1 MPKVYTVK
9 EVSEFL
15 HIGKNT
21 AYALM
26 KSDGF
31 PSYKINQRYFVTDES
46 LNQWLNS
53 IKGKEFFVEIW

>member
-1 MPKVYTVK
+1 MVYTIK
-9 EVSEFL
+9 TLSEFL

-31 PSYKINQRYFVTDES
+31 PSYRINRQYFITDES
-46 LNQWLNS
+46 LKSWLKS
-53 IKGKEFFVEIW
+53 IEGKEFFVDII

>member
-1 MPKVYTVK
+1 MVHTVK
-9 EVSEFL
+9 SLSEFL

-31 PSYKINQRYFVTDES
+31 PSYRINRQYFITDES
-46 LNQWLNS
+46 LKSWLKS
-53 IKGKEFFVEIW
+53 IEGKKFFVDIT